1 MENNNEIKNME
12 NHATGS
18 AHKEDPVCTES
29 MPSLPRKCLHTGRV
43 IILSDKTR
51 ITDPCYAKNVT
62 CTSVIPTLPGK
73 YFIRKIYVSD
83 IVDPNVDA
91 LLSVAFVCHQSV
103 IEELIHSNFRTKF
116 RVKCLQDMDI
126 GVDSGECGL
135 YCDYRYPLRG
145 GLEIGKSI
153 YNEKESRYPDG
164 DWGITFNHFGGDIS
178 PHIFGHK
185 NEDGLYD
192 IIYLEFVPYVSSG
205 KELEINNLI
214 EITE

>member
-51 ITDPCYAKNVT
+51 ITDPCYAKDVT

-164 DWGITFNHFGGDIS
+164 DWGITFNHFGEDIS

-192 IIYLEFVPYVSSG
+192 IIYLGFEPYVSSV
-205 KELEINNLI
+205 KEIEINNLI
-214 EITE
+214 EVTE